1 MKVGDLVQHRRS
13 GMKALVVDFDE
24 DGDLILVF
32 LGEPIEHAEVWG
44 ATAFEVI

>member
-1 MKVGDLVQHRRS
+1 MKIGDLVQHYRT

-44 ATAFEVI
+44 ASVFEVI